1 MEIALS
7 QLSWELKGYWPYV
20 PEKEKSMETGQTLH
34 GVTGWIPA
42 RVPGGVHADLFRAGL
57 IPDPYFGMNSLSCE
71 WVENRWWMYRTAFP
85 ASLEGQDLTSQ
96 RVVLVCKGL
105 DYDADVFF
113 NDERVAEHRGGM
125 FVPLRVELTGRVREQ
140 NRLVVIFRGV
150 PREMGQIGFTSRT
163 STQKSRFNYKWDFS
177 THLVNI
183 GFWQDVVLE
192 VVDHAVL
199 VVEDGLQ
206 HVHRR
211 GAAGIQGRSDEIS
224 CHEDPPCPS
233 CSVSRRRGR

>member
-1 MEIALS
+1 MEISLS
-7 QLSWELKGYWPYV
+7 HSNWELKGYWPYV

-57 IPDPYFGMNSLSCE
+57 IPDPYFGLNSLSCE
-71 WVENRWWMYRTAFP
+71 WVENRWWMYRAAFP

-125 FVPLRVELTGRVREQ
+125 FVPRVQ
-140 NRLVVIFRGV
+140 AAA
-150 PREMGQIGFTSRT
+150 PRPSP
-163 STQKSRFNYKWDFS
+163 
-177 THLVNI
+177 H
-183 GFWQDVVLE
+183 
-192 VVDHAVL
+192 
-199 VVEDGLQ
+199 
-206 HVHRR
+206 
-211 GAAGIQGRSDEIS
+211 GAAHPRPG
-224 CHEDPPCPS
+224 
-233 CSVSRRRGR
+233 VFARRPLQKPARVWYTERTGN